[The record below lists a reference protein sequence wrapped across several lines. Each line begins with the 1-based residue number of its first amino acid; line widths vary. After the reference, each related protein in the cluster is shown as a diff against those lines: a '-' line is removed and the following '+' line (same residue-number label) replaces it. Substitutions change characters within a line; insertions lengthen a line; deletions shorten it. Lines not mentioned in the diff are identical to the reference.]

1 MHPRR
6 LAAMAIV
13 LLCGVRAVHGAL
25 DYPLTVTLDARAQ
38 NAGAAVT
45 SSVSITVDR
54 LMEPNRRARVMDALK
69 YGGYV
74 NFMPALRALPA
85 IGAIAL
91 GTRMVEVRYAHEEPH
106 SKGRRLLVV
115 ADRPLF
121 FLGDPAK
128 ARTGYELTIVD
139 LLIDD
144 EGAVTGTMTG
154 AARVKP
160 DRDGAV
166 VLDDYAEVLVQ
177 LTGRVRR
184 P

>member
-1 MHPRR
+1 MRMRR
-6 LAAMAIV
+6 LAAMTT
-13 LLCGVRAVHGAL
+13 LLFWCAGPVRAAL
-25 DYPLTVTLDARAQ
+25 EYPLKVSLDARAQ

-45 SSVSITVDR
+45 STISITVDR
-54 LMEPNRRARVMDALK
+54 LMEPNRRIRVTDALK
-69 YGGYV
+69 HGGYV
-74 NFMPALRALPA
+74 NFIPALRALPA
-85 IGAIAL
+85 IGTVAL

-106 SKGRRLLVV
+106 SQGRRLLLV

-128 ARTGYELTIVD
+128 ARTGYELTIVE

-144 EGAVTGTMTG
+144 KGAISGTMTG

-177 LTGRVRR
+177 LTGRVR
-184 P
+184 PN

>member
-1 MHPRR
+1 MRPGRV
-6 LAAMAIV
+6 MAIAIGLMWCV
-13 LLCGVRAVHGAL
+13 QSVHGAL

-38 NAGAAVT
+38 NAGTTVT

-54 LMEPNRRARVMDALK
+54 LMEPNRRTRVTDALK
-69 YGGYV
+69 HGGYV
-74 NFMPALRALPA
+74 TFVPALRALRPVGT
-85 IGAIAL
+85 IVL
-91 GTRMVEVRYAHEEPH
+91 GKRTVEVRYAHEEPH
-106 SKGRRLLVV
+106 SQGRRLVLV

-128 ARTGYELTIVD
+128 ARTGYELTIVE

-177 LTGRVRR
+177 LTGHVRPR
-184 P
+184 